1 MTERQQVFIQA
12 AMDIVSTE
20 GYSKC
25 TIRNVAARVGVTEPA
40 VYRHFQNKV
49 DMLTLMLRHLQSTIL
64 PVLELAQTGA
74 EGLNEILNHF
84 ANGLFTTLSNRP
96 ELGIFLFFEE
106 VFHQEKDLKP
116 VLLGIL
122 NEAQEKLG
130 RSLAELQKR
139 DLVRS
144 DIPAG
149 SLSLLMIGTLRLMVG
164 RMRMG
169 YGARPSELGRQYV
182 QLFSTLLA
190 G

>member
-106 VFHQEKDLKP
+106 VFHE
-116 VLLGIL
+116 
-122 NEAQEKLG
+122 E
-130 RSLAELQKR
+130 
-139 DLVRS
+139 
-144 DIPAG
+144 
-149 SLSLLMIGTLRLMVG
+149 
-164 RMRMG
+164 
-169 YGARPSELGRQYV
+169 
-182 QLFSTLLA
+182 
-190 G
+190 